1 MSVSRETCV
10 RMGSAS
16 SARALP
22 QRLLGL
28 GTGGTFPPAP
38 FTLTEYPRLN
48 WRILFGS
55 FGLVFL
61 AELGDK
67 TQLAALAFSAQSQRP
82 WSVFFGT
89 SLALICSTALA
100 VSCGSLLTRII
111 PPKYLELGAGV
122 MFVVVGLILLVNMA
136 RRAPV
141 EQEGEATAHEPGVV
155 SRFVLQQV
163 VPFEADLASF
173 AAAQAERTT
182 DEYLCSEL
190 LAVADAH
197 RHHGLSLGTIPCH
210 EQDQLPANAARV
222 RETIERAE
230 QELGESD
237 PVAMV
242 IRKQEAAAEF
252 YISLAGMAKIHA
264 ARDVLRDLAAEEIAL
279 SQRLCAAVN
288 HQGEVSS

>member
-1 MSVSRETCV
+1 
-10 RMGSAS
+10 
-16 SARALP
+16 
-22 QRLLGL
+22 
-28 GTGGTFPPAP
+28 
-38 FTLTEYPRLN
+38 LN

-89 SLALICSTALA
+89 SLALVCSTALA

-122 MFVVVGLILLVNMA
+122 MFVVVGLVLLVNMA

-141 EQEGEATAHEPGVV
+141 EAAGEATAHEPGVV

-163 VPFEADLASF
+163 VPFEEDLARF
-173 AAAQAERTT
+173 AAAQAERTV
-182 DEYLCSEL
+182 DEHLRGEL
-190 LAVADAH
+190 LAVAEAH

-210 EQDQLPANAARV
+210 EHDELPANAARV

-230 QELGESD
+230 QELSDSD

-252 YISLAGMAKIHA
+252 YISLAGMMKFHA
-264 ARDVLRDLAAEEIAL
+264 ARDVLRDLATEEIAL
-279 SQRLCAAVN
+279 SQRLCSAVN
-288 HQGEVSS
+288 HGDEDEVSS

>member
-1 MSVSRETCV
+1 M
-10 RMGSAS
+10 
-16 SARALP
+16 
-22 QRLLGL
+22 
-28 GTGGTFPPAP
+28 
-38 FTLTEYPRLN
+38 N